1 MQNTLTALHV
11 LISLAGIATGVVVA
25 LGLLRGRRRDG
36 WTAAFLIT
44 TVLTSVTGFLFFPFH
59 EVLPSHVVG
68 AVSLVVLALAIYARY
83 PGGMRGAWRRAYVI
97 NAMIALY
104 LNVFVLIA
112 QAFLKVPA
120 LNSLA
125 PTGAE
130 TPFKVAQLAV
140 LTFFVVLGTRAA
152 MKFREDS
159 VRQG

>member
-1 MQNTLTALHV
+1 MTGQQTLTGVHV
-11 LISLAGIATGVVVA
+11 VISLAGIATGLVVA
-25 LGLLRGRRRDG
+25 AGLLRGRRLDR

-44 TVLTSVTGFLFFPFH
+44 TVLTSATGFAFFPF
-59 EVLPSHVVG
+59 EKLLPSHVVG

-83 PGGMRGAWRRAYVI
+83 PGGLRGGWRRTYVI

-120 LNSLA
+120 LNSVA

-130 TPFKVAQLAV
+130 TPFKVAQAIL
-140 LTFFVVLGTRAA
+140 LTVFIGLGTWAA
-152 MKFREDS
+152 MRFREDS
-159 VRQG
+159 IR

>member
-1 MQNTLTALHV
+1 MIGQDTLTGLHV

-25 LGLLRGRRRDG
+25 VGLLRGCRLDG

-44 TVLTSVTGFLFFPFH
+44 SVLTSVTGFLFFPFH

-68 AVSLVVLALAIYARY
+68 VVSMVVLALAIYARY
-83 PGGMRGAWRRAYVI
+83 PGGLRGAWRRTYVV

-112 QAFLKVPA
+112 QAFLKVPV

-125 PTGAE
+125 PTV
-130 TPFKVAQLAV
+130 P
-140 LTFFVVLGTRAA
+140 R
-152 MKFREDS
+152 RPS
-159 VRQG
+159 RWPSSSS